1 MCDKPYMNE
10 AWKRFTDPSTPDT
23 FASDLN
29 QGMNNVANEATQQEA
44 TMSFESKACNVLDE
58 SKEVLIG
65 AGIGL
70 AYGGVVS
77 TLVIA
82 QSCVQIAVYPVYM
95 ANCAVRPFLN
105 LLTPL
110 WLPAFTTFVGAC
122 GGLGAKLSK

>member
-1 MCDKPYMNE
+1 MCDMPGIHTC
-10 AWKRFTDPSTPDT
+10 KRECIGDDPIMDKEVRENTDTTNQEEDMAFST
-23 FASDLN
+23 
-29 QGMNNVANEATQQEA
+29 
-44 TMSFESKACNVLDE
+44 ACEKVLDE

-122 GGLGAKLSK
+122 GGLGAKLAK